1 VAENRDGARAR
12 WQRLLAHIL
21 AFAAV
26 EKAVDSNDEEERQ
39 NDNVG
44 RLHVARRWGLSLLAC
59 LSGTVCSSSV
69 SATV

>member
-12 WQRLLAHIL
+12 WHRLLAHIL
-21 AFAAV
+21 AFPAV

-39 NDNVG
+39 NDNEG
-44 RLHVARRWGLSLLAC
+44 RLHVARRWGLQLEWH
-59 LSGTVCSSSV
+59 TVCSSSV